1 MDEIKVVKLEER
13 EKEKFK
19 EHIATF
25 SIIVNGEE
33 RLKMDV
39 IYYEKDKDVQAFIYD
54 KTYFNR
60 VTIVSPKEETD
71 PYAVT
76 LLVAE
81 TLTEE
86 AWIFKHKDDSARIV
100 VKYLQGDEW
109 KREEIQ
115 TEGKKN
121 VV

>member
-39 IYYEKDKDVQAFIYD
+39 IYYEKDKDVQAFLYD

-60 VTIVSPKEETD
+60 VTIVSPKEGTD

-109 KREEIQ
+109 KREEVA

>member
-1 MDEIKVVKLEER
+1 MDEIKVLKVEER

-39 IYYEKDKDVQAFIYD
+39 IYYEKDKDVQAFLYD